1 MQLNGLDWVLL
12 GIGLFCVG
20 RGILRGAISQV
31 FGIAGV
37 LAGFVLASHYYES
50 LSVQLSEAFPRL
62 IGPQAVSFVLL
73 FFLAWFCLG
82 IVGFG
87 ISKLLQKSGLGF
99 FDRFWGAA
107 VGLAKALA
115 LAVILISALTFFL
128 SPQNRMLHNSGL
140 TPYVQE
146 AAHVVIQATPD
157 KVQMLFEKKQKE
169 LKRYWLDRDRGRDRV
184 KEKTK
189 LPFEKEARVLR

>member
-73 FFLAWFCLG
+73 FFLAWFCLA

-87 ISKLLQKSGLGF
+87 ISKLLQKSDSAFLTGF
-99 FDRFWGAA
+99 GAPPWA
-107 VGLAKALA
+107 SQGPGFGGD
-115 LAVILISALTFFL
+115 SDFR
-128 SPQNRMLHNSGL
+128 S
-140 TPYVQE
+140 
-146 AAHVVIQATPD
+146 D
-157 KVQMLFEKKQKE
+157 LF
-169 LKRYWLDRDRGRDRV
+169 
-184 KEKTK
+184 
-189 LPFEKEARVLR
+189 PFTSE